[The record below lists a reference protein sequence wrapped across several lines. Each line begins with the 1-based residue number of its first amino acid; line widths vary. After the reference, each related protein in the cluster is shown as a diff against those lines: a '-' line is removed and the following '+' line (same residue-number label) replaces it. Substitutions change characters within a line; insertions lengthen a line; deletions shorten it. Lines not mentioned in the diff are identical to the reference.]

1 MHIQKDKCSPLWH
14 LWEVEVKMTMD
25 SQSPVK
31 KQDGSLAG
39 SEKLYPQLVFPQEE
53 VNEKIFPFTM
63 REKYLHINYLKY
75 FH

>member
-1 MHIQKDKCSPLWH
+1 
-14 LWEVEVKMTMD
+14 MTTD
-25 SQSPVK
+25 SQSPDR

-75 FH
+75 FHQISQASNQVLSVDTFISIV